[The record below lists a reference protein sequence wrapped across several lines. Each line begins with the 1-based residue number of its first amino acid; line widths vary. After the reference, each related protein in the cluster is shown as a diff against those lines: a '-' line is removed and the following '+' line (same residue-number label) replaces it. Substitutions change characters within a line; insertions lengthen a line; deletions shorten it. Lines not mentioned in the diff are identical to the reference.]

1 MSLVDERT
9 GVLVV
14 RIWTTEDDPP
24 QIRARITRTVDV
36 MAGEQVVSVAG
47 SVEEVK
53 DAVHA
58 WLQAF
63 DGSDDP

>member
-1 MSLVDERT
+1 MSLATERT

-24 QIRARITRTVDV
+24 QVRARITRTVDV
-36 MAGEQVVSVAG
+36 AAGEQVVSVAG
-47 SVEEVK
+47 TLEEVE

-58 WLQAF
+58 WLRAF
-63 DGSDDP
+63 DAH

>member
-1 MSLVDERT
+1 MSLAAERT

-36 MAGEQVVSVAG
+36 TAGEQVVSVAG
-47 SVEEVK
+47 TLEEVEN
-53 DAVHA
+53 AVHA
-58 WLQAF
+58 WLRAF
-63 DGSDDP
+63 DAR